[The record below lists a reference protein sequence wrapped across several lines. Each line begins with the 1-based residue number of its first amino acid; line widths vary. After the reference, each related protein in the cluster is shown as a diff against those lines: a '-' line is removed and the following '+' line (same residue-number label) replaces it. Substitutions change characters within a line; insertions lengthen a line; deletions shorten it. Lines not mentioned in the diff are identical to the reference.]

1 MKNQAN
7 DENAPGRQLPLTPS
21 PVSKESL
28 TPSPDIGRS
37 VNKSEDI
44 PGELGDDQEFFI
56 PIHDFIRFTDDEV
69 KIIDHPAF
77 QRLGKVYQLGQAH
90 LVYRSAT
97 HKRMEHVLGSVWVAQ
112 KIVNAIEA
120 SYRRFNKKGLNEES
134 NCIFSEPLSLLET
147 RFVRLAALLHDIGH
161 LPAGHTLEDELGLL
175 TPHDGDRRL
184 DLVFRKSDWIIGLR
198 SKPLGDLIDSLYSKY
213 IETGG
218 LTDSPRSIIKKII
231 SKDNKTPDLPVAG
244 IRISVC
250 RDIVGNTICADLLD
264 YLYRDWYH
272 IGKPKF
278 FDRRLFEYMQIRC
291 HPTAGAPQF
300 VISYGERTR
309 PKRDAIS
316 SILDLLEARYN
327 LGESV
332 LFHPTKCSAAAMLER
347 GISELLAHIPPKEKN
362 EWLEGLEN
370 RILAYSDEELITAFL
385 KECDVRECKSGL
397 ALFQALAGRD
407 IYKSVGVI
415 YKDDLSTAQFEWIE
429 HNYLGR
435 MDKIKKPTIDQ
446 KRDAAEIRRQAV
458 LSLEKDFHLN
468 PGSIVMY
475 CPARSMNSKIAKVKI
490 VYNGTI
496 QTLNEWDQDKQVRL
510 AGGHCEAQLERFRS
524 LWRIEVF
531 MQESVIEKM
540 QTEIGEKGKKYFR
553 QFKRAVKNFLM
564 GVTLEDGTL
573 REEALIIFNSL
584 SKIKG
589 SPYFQQKAMEQKA
602 ARNMSREDKYPL
614 GAPFLRSLVIPNES

>member
-1 MKNQAN
+1 MKNEIN
-7 DENAPGRQLPLTPS
+7 VENEPSKQLPLTPS
-21 PVSKESL
+21 PISKVALISL
-28 TPSPDIGRS
+28 PVAGRS
-37 VNKSEDI
+37 INKSEDI
-44 PGELGDDQEFFI
+44 PGELGDDQELFI
-56 PIHDFIRFTDDEV
+56 PIHDFIRLTEDEV

-77 QRLGKVYQLGQAH
+77 QRLGRVYQLGQAH

-120 SYRRFNKKGLNEES
+120 SYRRFKKKGLHEES
-134 NCIFSEPLSLLET
+134 NCSFSEPLSLLET

-184 DLVFRKSDWIIGLR
+184 DLVLRKDDWILGLR
-198 SKPLGDLIDSLYSKY
+198 SQPLGDLIDLLYSKY
-213 IETGG
+213 IKTGSP
-218 LTDSPRSIIKKII
+218 TDTPKSILKKIV
-231 SKDNKTPDLPVAG
+231 SKDNINPDLPVAG
-244 IRISVC
+244 IRINVC

-278 FDRRLFEYMQIRC
+278 FDRRLFEYMQIRS
-291 HPTAGAPQF
+291 HPTNGVPQF
-300 VISYGERTR
+300 VISYGERNR

-316 SILDLLEARYN
+316 SILDLLESRYN

-332 LFHPTKCSAAAMLER
+332 LFHPTKCAAAAMLER
-347 GISELLAHIPPKEKN
+347 GISELLAHIPQEEKN
-362 EWLEGLEN
+362 KWLEGLEN
-370 RILAYSDEELITAFL
+370 RILAFSDEELITDFL
-385 KECDVRECKSGL
+385 KECDLRKCKSGL

-415 YKDDLSTAQFEWIE
+415 YKDDLSTAQFELIE

-435 MDKIKKPTIDQ
+435 IDKSKKPTIKQ
-446 KRDAAEIRRQAV
+446 MRDAAEIRRLAV
-458 LSLEKDFHLN
+458 LSLEKDFNLE

-490 VYNGTI
+490 IYNGTI
-496 QTLNEWDQDKQVRL
+496 QTLNEWDEDKQVRL
-510 AGGHCEAQLERFRS
+510 AGGHCEAQLDRFGS

-531 MQESVIEKM
+531 MQKSVIAQM
-540 QTEIGEKGKKYFR
+540 QTNFEEKSGKYYR
-553 QFKRAVKNFLM
+553 LFKRAVKNCLI
-564 GVTLEDGTL
+564 GVTQDGTV
-573 REEALIIFNSL
+573 REESILIFGSL

-589 SPYFQQKAMEQKA
+589 SPYFQQRVMEQKA
-602 ARNMSREDKYPL
+602 ARGMNVENKYPL
-614 GAPFLRSLVIPNES
+614 GAYFLRSLATPNES

>member
-1 MKNQAN
+1 MKNPAN
-7 DENAPGRQLPLTPS
+7 DGGEPEKQF
-21 PVSKESL
+21 SL
-28 TPSPDIGRS
+28 TPIPASKEAFITPNKGES

-44 PGELGDDQEFFI
+44 PDRELGDDQEFFI
-56 PIHDFIRFTDDEV
+56 PIHDFIRFTEDEV

-77 QRLGKVYQLGQAH
+77 QRLEKVYQLGQAH

-97 HKRMEHVLGSVWVAQ
+97 HKRMEHALGTVWVAQ

-120 SYRRFNKKGLNEES
+120 SFRRFKKKGSKEES
-134 NCIFSEPLSLLET
+134 NCAFSEPLTPLEI

-175 TPHDGDRRL
+175 EPHDGDSRL
-184 DLVFRKSDWIIGLR
+184 DLVFRKDDWIIGLS
-198 SKPLGDLIDSLYSKY
+198 SKPLGDLINSLYSQY
-213 IETGG
+213 IKSGSP
-218 LTDSPRSIIKKII
+218 TDTPTSILKRII
-231 SKDNKTPDLPVAG
+231 SKDTKFTDTQIAG
-244 IRISVC
+244 VRIGVC

-291 HPTAGAPQF
+291 HPTTNVPQF
-300 VISYGERTR
+300 VISYGERNR

-332 LFHPTKCSAAAMLER
+332 LFHPTKCAAAAMLER
-347 GISELLAHIPPKEKN
+347 GISELLAHIPPNEKN
-362 EWLEGLEN
+362 QWLDGLEN

-385 KECDVRECKSGL
+385 KECVERKCESSMI
-397 ALFQALAGRD
+397 LFQALAGRD

-415 YKDDLSTAQFEWIE
+415 YKDDLNTAQFEMIE
-429 HNYLGR
+429 HHYLGR
-435 MDKIKKPTIDQ
+435 ADKTRKPTIEA
-446 KRDAAEIRRQAV
+446 KREAAEIRRLAV
-458 LSLEKDFHLN
+458 ASLEKDFHLE
-468 PGSIVMY
+468 PGSVVMY

-490 VYNGTI
+490 VHNGTF

-510 AGGHCEAQLERFRS
+510 AGGHCEAQLDRFGS

-531 MQESVIEKM
+531 MKEKAAHEM
-540 QTEIGEKGKKYFR
+540 QTIFGEKSKKYFR
-553 QFKRAVKNFLM
+553 LFKRAVKNCLM
-564 GVTLEDGTL
+564 GVTQEEGTVS
-573 REEALIIFNSL
+573 EETIVIFNSL
-584 SKIKG
+584 SKIKE
-589 SPYFQQKAMEQKA
+589 SPYFQQKVMEQKA
-602 ARNMSREDKYPL
+602 ARNMSAENKYPL
-614 GAPFLRSLVIPNES
+614 GAYFLRTLVKPNES